1 MRSFLDGVVVVATRF
16 LVSIFFRRVEIV
28 GEGRLPVSGP
38 VVLVANHVNS
48 LVDPLLL
55 IAASPRPLRFLAK
68 STLFDNPL
76 MRPLLALAAVIPVYR
91 RMDSGV
97 DTAKNL
103 ETFTRCHELLR
114 SGGALALFPEGISHN
129 EPALAPLKTGAARIA
144 LEAEERFGPLGV
156 RIVPMGLTF
165 DAKGEFRSRALVE
178 IGEPI
183 DPAAE
188 LEQGGASD
196 PAAVR
201 ALTARI
207 EQGLAAV
214 TLNYSSWREA
224 ALIGQAA
231 DVFGR
236 PALEVPDRRSL
247 AEDFDLQRALIEGYE
262 DLASRHPDEVREAAD
277 AVARYGRLLKAA
289 RLRDDQVASSYS
301 APSVARYLAR
311 KLGGLVPLAPF
322 ALVGAVLNYLPYR
335 LAGVCSRWLGRQ
347 PDLKATYK
355 LFPSLVLFPLTWGLE
370 VWAAAHWL
378 GPAWA
383 LATLVAAPLLGR
395 LALAFEDR
403 RRSLFRE
410 TRAYLLL
417 ATREGAAHELA
428 ERRRAAREAVHRL
441 ASLAART

>member
-1 MRSFLDGVVVVATRF
+1 MRSAADRFVVVATRF

-28 GEGRLPVSGP
+28 GEGRLPRQGP
-38 VVLVANHVNS
+38 VIVVANHVNS

-55 IAASPRPLRFLAK
+55 ITASPRPLRFLAK

-76 MRPLLALAAVIPVYR
+76 LRPLLKLAAVIPVFR
-91 RMDSGV
+91 RMDTGV

-103 ETFTRCHELLR
+103 ETFARCHELLEA
-114 SGGALALFPEGISHN
+114 GGVIALFPEGISHN

-144 LEAEERFGPLGV
+144 LEAEGRFGPLGV
-156 RIVPMGLTF
+156 RIVPVGLTF

-178 IGEPI
+178 VGEPI
-183 DPAAE
+183 DPSPE
-188 LEQGGASD
+188 LEQARTD
-196 PAAVR
+196 QVAAVR

-207 EQGLAAV
+207 ERGLAAV

-231 DVFGR
+231 DVFAR
-236 PALEVPDRRSL
+236 PALEVPGRRSL
-247 AEDFDLQRALIEGYE
+247 AEDFDLQRALIEGYLG
-262 DLASRHPDEVREAAD
+262 LANRHPEAVREAAD

-301 APSVARYLAR
+301 VPSVARYLAR
-311 KLGGLVPLAPF
+311 KLAVLLPLAPF
-322 ALVGAVLNYLPYR
+322 ALVGAVLSYLPYR

-347 PDLKATYK
+347 PDLAATYK

-370 VWAAAHWL
+370 AWAAARWL
-378 GPAWA
+378 GPGWA
-383 LATLVAAPLLGR
+383 LVTLVAVPLLGR

-417 ATREGAAHELA
+417 ATREGAA
-428 ERRRAAREAVHRL
+428 RE
-441 ASLAART
+441 LAARREAARQAVERLAGLATT